1 MKWLG
6 LIFILLSSVVFAGEE
21 LEIELSS
28 GSTISIDAYTSS
40 GDTLFLYLPSERG
53 FGKGHVPTVQQLALD
68 GYDVWVA
75 DLHSSYMMPKYRS
88 SIGHFN
94 IDDLIEL
101 IDFAKNKSFKKI
113 FFLTS
118 GRGAQLAL
126 KVAYQWQLNNPKLDL
141 LRGHILHSPH
151 LIDGKPDFGRVAK
164 YIDVAKYSNLPIYML
179 LPQFGT
185 KYFRG
190 EEIAKQLE
198 KGGSS
203 VFIHRFKEVH
213 GGFHMRD
220 AKDLTKIDVQAKDSL
235 SEVYIRAVRLMNTVS
250 ISEPLTA
257 NKNIQKSSKVIF
269 SEPRL
274 KLYQGKQN
282 IRLKLNT
289 FDDKLVDISKY
300 KGRVILLNFW
310 ASWCRP
316 CVKEIPSLVRLQ
328 QQFGQDDFK
337 IVTINIGESKEQIIE
352 FMKKVKM
359 ELPIM
364 LDADGQAVKDW
375 GVYAYPSSFVLDR
388 KGVIRYAYR
397 GALEWDSQPIINTI
411 GELL

>member
-1 MKWLG
+1 
-6 LIFILLSSVVFAGEE
+6 
-21 LEIELSS
+21 
-28 GSTISIDAYTSS
+28 
-40 GDTLFLYLPSERG
+40 
-53 FGKGHVPTVQQLALD
+53 
-68 GYDVWVA
+68 
-75 DLHSSYMMPKYRS
+75 
-88 SIGHFN
+88 
-94 IDDLIEL
+94 
-101 IDFAKNKSFKKI
+101 
-113 FFLTS
+113 
-118 GRGAQLAL
+118 
-126 KVAYQWQLNNPKLDL
+126 
-141 LRGHILHSPH
+141 
-151 LIDGKPDFGRVAK
+151 
-164 YIDVAKYSNLPIYML
+164 
-179 LPQFGT
+179 
-185 KYFRG
+185 
-190 EEIAKQLE
+190 
-198 KGGSS
+198 
-203 VFIHRFKEVH
+203 
-213 GGFHMRD
+213 MRD

-289 FDDKLVDISKY
+289 FDDKLVDIGKY

-364 LDADGQAVKDW
+364 LDADGQAVNDW

>member
-6 LIFILLSSVVFAGEE
+6 LIFVLLSSVVSAGKG
-21 LEIELSS
+21 LEIGLSS
-28 GSTISIDAYTSS
+28 GDTISVDTYVSG
-40 GDTLFLYLPSERG
+40 GDTLFLHLPSERG
-53 FGKGHVPTVQQLALD
+53 FGKGHVPTMQQLALD

-75 DLHSSYMMPKYRS
+75 DLHSSYMIPKYRS
-88 SIGHFN
+88 SIDRFN
-94 IDDLIEL
+94 INDLIEL
-101 IDFAKNKSFKKI
+101 VDFAKNKSFKKI

-126 KVAYQWQLNNPKLDL
+126 RVAYQWQLINPKSDL
-141 LRGHILHSPH
+141 LKGHILHSPH
-151 LIDGKPDFGRVAK
+151 LIDGKPDLGRIAK

-185 KYFRG
+185 KYFHG

-198 KGGSS
+198 RGGSS
-203 VFIHRFKEVH
+203 VFIHRFKGVH
-213 GGFHMRD
+213 GGFHRRD
-220 AKDLTKIDVQAKDSL
+220 VEDLTKIDVKAKDSL

-257 NKNIQKSSKVIF
+257 NKNIQNSSKVIF
-269 SEPRL
+269 SEPVLRP
-274 KLYQGKQN
+274 YQGKQN
-282 IRLKLNT
+282 IQLTLNT
-289 FDDKLVDISKY
+289 FDDKLIDISKY

-328 QQFGQDDFK
+328 QQFDQDDFN
-337 IVTINIGESKEQIIE
+337 IITINVGESKEQIVE
-352 FMKKVKM
+352 FMKKVKL

-375 GVYAYPSSFVLDR
+375 GVYAYPSSLVLDR
-388 KGVIRYAYR
+388 KGVIRYAYL
-397 GALEWDSQPIINTI
+397 GALEWDSQSIINTI
-411 GELL
+411 KGLL

>member
-6 LIFILLSSVVFAGEE
+6 LIFILLSSVIVAGEE

-28 GSTISIDAYTSS
+28 GSTISIDTYVSG

-53 FGKGHVPTVQQLALD
+53 FGKGHIPTVQQLALD

-75 DLHSSYMMPKYRS
+75 DLHSSYMIPTYRS
-88 SIGHFN
+88 SIDRFKIN
-94 IDDLIEL
+94 DLIEL
-101 IDFAKNKSFKKI
+101 VDFAKNKSFKKI

-126 KVAYQWQLNNPKLDL
+126 EVAYQWQLNNPKSDL

-151 LIDGKPDFGRVAK
+151 LIDGKPDLGRIAK

-185 KYFRG
+185 KYFHG

-198 KGGSS
+198 RGGSS

-213 GGFHMRD
+213 GGFHRRD
-220 AKDLTKIDVQAKDSL
+220 VKDLTKIDVKAKDSL

-257 NKNIQKSSKVIF
+257 NKNIQNSSKVIF
-269 SEPRL
+269 SEPVLRP
-274 KLYQGKQN
+274 YQGKQN
-282 IRLKLNT
+282 IQLTLNT
-289 FDDKLVDISKY
+289 FDDKLMDISKY

-328 QQFGQDDFK
+328 QQFDQDDFN
-337 IVTINIGESKEQIIE
+337 IITINVGESKEQIVE
-352 FMKKVKM
+352 FMKKVKL

-375 GVYAYPSSFVLDR
+375 GVYAYPSSLVLDR
-388 KGVIRYAYR
+388 KGVIRYAYL
-397 GALEWDSQPIINTI
+397 GALEWDSQSIINTI
-411 GELL
+411 KGLL